1 MTGASE
7 TAATGSRTRQRTR
20 HRAREAAVQMLY
32 QWEVGQADIEEVL
45 RSFWAAN
52 LPGAEGASEAT
63 RAFAEQLVRTT
74 VGNLD
79 KIDPLI
85 TETAEHWR
93 LSRMAALDRL
103 ILRLAIAEF
112 FDGVTP
118 RNVIINE
125 ALELAKTFSG
135 DDSAKFVNGI
145 LDAVKKKLA

>member
-1 MTGASE
+1 MTVPDTTTSSS
-7 TAATGSRTRQRTR
+7 SRPRTR

-32 QWEVGQADIEEVL
+32 QWEVGQTDIEEVV
-45 RSFWAAN
+45 RTFWSAN
-52 LPGAEGASEAT
+52 LPGAEGASEAV
-63 RAFAEQLVRTT
+63 RAFAEQIVRYT
-74 VGNLD
+74 VSNVD

-103 ILRLAIAEF
+103 ILRLAIGEFLHAE
-112 FDGVTP
+112 TP

-135 DDSAKFVNGI
+135 DESAKFINGI
-145 LDAVKKKLA
+145 LDAVKKKMG